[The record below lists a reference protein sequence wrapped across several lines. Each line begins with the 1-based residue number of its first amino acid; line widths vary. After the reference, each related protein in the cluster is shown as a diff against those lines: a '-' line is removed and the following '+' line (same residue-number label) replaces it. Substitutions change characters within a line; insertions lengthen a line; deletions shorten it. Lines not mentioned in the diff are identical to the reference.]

1 MRTRGNSHAGCS
13 RRQRWIAIFNLSTLN
28 LVGLQIVR
36 GSVDIWMDM
45 YCSQWEA
52 VICQGKDLT
61 IKKCFGR
68 IAQRNSSCNASSA
81 MGYLRLQSQGSP
93 LPNPPRDALDCD
105 TTSISEAAIQTLKT
119 ALARLSA
126 QPTTAHGGDAALSQS
141 AIAPYRPIRA
151 LTKCKDS
158 RGSFPP
164 FAAAAAA
171 LAGSSS
177 IPKDYVREASV

>member
-1 MRTRGNSHAGCS
+1 MRIRGNSHAGCS

-68 IAQRNSSCNASSA
+68 IAQRNFMQCLFCY
-81 MGYLRLQSQGSP
+81 GYLRLQSQGSP
-93 LPNPPRDALDCD
+93 LPNPPRDALDCG

>member
-1 MRTRGNSHAGCS
+1 MLDAAGDKGGS
-13 RRQRWIAIFNLSTLN
+13 RSSICRLSILWVCRSSGALLTF
-28 LVGLQIVR
+28 GL
-36 GSVDIWMDM
+36 DM

-68 IAQRNSSCNASSA
+68 TAQRNFMQCLFCY
-81 MGYLRLQSQGSP
+81 GYLRLQSQGSL
-93 LPNPPRDALDCD
+93 LPNPRRDALDCD